1 MTENEPF
8 TKQERIAYAVM
19 GSAVILGSVAFICGV
34 DIVPILTAI
43 VGLFGG
49 MSIPSPFDKE

>member
-8 TKQERIAYAVM
+8 TKAERIAYAVM
-19 GSAVILGSVAFICGV
+19 GCAVILGSLALLVGV
-34 DIVPILTAI
+34 DIVPVLTALS
-43 VGLFGG
+43 GLFAG